1 MNEYNNDPVK
11 GMPMNMKGF
20 WLLIIGLLVMIIG
33 FVLMWGGGSEDP
45 AVFNYD
51 MFDFR
56 RLVLAPLVILAG
68 IIVEVVAIMKVF
80 K

>member
-1 MNEYNNDPVK
+1 MNKYNNDPVK

-51 MFDFR
+51 MFDLR